1 MNKILITILIITGFL
16 IYKMISSSRRQE
28 GYKRWK
34 ATGGGKEEK
43 VDKTKWE
50 RGSWLRHAMGVTT
63 PVAPYTP
70 RFEKEAVI
78 WCAALLG
85 VEVNRLEEILNNVSG
100 HYQEF
105 WMRKRSGGYRMISAP
120 DKDLQ
125 AIQSQL
131 DEIRNRMQGQQKH
144 IEDTK
149 KIVLETYRCFKVMID
164 ALGSCK
170 TDKEEATPLP
180 LYQRIYNKVAS
191 WICPGLFLFSAVL
204 VICFASIFL
213 NVCLAERMQQLQDND
228 MKYRYLLM
236 QGQADGETFDML
248 ENKFKWQRDN
258 GFIRSL
264 TDSVIDFEY
273 RIQKQAEALE
283 RARLLNEQAEQLK
296 KEADKLGKP

>member
-1 MNKILITILIITGFL
+1 
-16 IYKMISSSRRQE
+16 
-28 GYKRWK
+28 
-34 ATGGGKEEK
+34 
-43 VDKTKWE
+43 
-50 RGSWLRHAMGVTT
+50 
-63 PVAPYTP
+63 
-70 RFEKEAVI
+70 
-78 WCAALLG
+78 
-85 VEVNRLEEILNNVSG
+85 
-100 HYQEF
+100 
-105 WMRKRSGGYRMISAP
+105 
-120 DKDLQ
+120 
-125 AIQSQL
+125 
-131 DEIRNRMQGQQKH
+131 MQGQQKH

-170 TDKEEATPLP
+170 TDKEEAAPLP

-191 WICPGLFLFSAVL
+191 WIRPGLFLFSAVL
-204 VICFASIFL
+204 VICSASIFL
-213 NVCLAERMQQLQDND
+213 NVRLAERMQQLQDND

-236 QGQADGETFDML
+236 QGQADGEIFDML

-264 TDSVIDFEY
+264 TDSVMDFEY